1 MHLFLFIT
9 SVSMHQHASLCP
21 NPQQAS
27 QTEGK
32 YLLTVEK
39 RGASL
44 LEHPHHEHQNTER
57 GTFYYCSS
65 SFSFMNTYIH
75 KHSPT
80 KHHPSLR
87 QPSANA
93 LDERRI
99 LPDGSGRGT
108 VLARALLLQLP
119 KERARYPSSNLVS
132 FSSLFTLLVLF
143 QQIVSHPTFIALV
156 LYTNI
161 GNATRQ
167 RTVDTRLETAED
179 NVVEAAVVGGVLAA
193 STG

>member
-1 MHLFLFIT
+1 MSTKTRSEVRFIIVPPHFLSSALT
-9 SVSMHQHASLCP
+9 SA
-21 NPQQAS
+21 
-27 QTEGK
+27 
-32 YLLTVEK
+32 
-39 RGASL
+39 
-44 LEHPHHEHQNTER
+44 
-57 GTFYYCSS
+57 
-65 SFSFMNTYIH
+65 

-143 QQIVSHPTFIALV
+143 QQIVSHSTCIPLV
-156 LYTNI
+156 LYTSI

-167 RTVDTRLETAED
+167 RTAETRLETAATTPLQGSIIAEITWRKQQS
-179 NVVEAAVVGGVLAA
+179 LAA
-193 STG
+193 CWRR